1 MAWGWLGQH
10 QELMVSD
17 GQVWRKEVNTN
28 FIVVYRVGLAL
39 CWVTLGL
46 ALGVTN
52 WMSIILS
59 LVSSFAANC
68 LINSSQILSFSI
80 QIKRLYSLVLVWLL
94 KVTFLVKKLNL
105 FTNMLLISGSQWLFD
120 HGCTLQISQKFLCC
134 RYWMPPHCW
143 ISSMI
148 GTDSGC
154 FHVKTCWI
162 EGLLEGANLYSSQ
175 ASFTLSSSRFTSWWL
190 FEKSIFTAWSAWQV
204 NQSG

>member
-1 MAWGWLGQH
+1 MPKLSSLLLLTLGRIFLPCSGGVFLITNAMVQTIMSGDLLKKQGSRGEYSFDLRSSGQH

-28 FIVVYRVGLAL
+28 FTVVYRVGLAL

-68 LINSSQILSFSI
+68 LINSSQILSFSS

-120 HGCTLQISQKFLCC
+120 QGCALQISQNFL
-134 RYWMPPHCW
+134 
-143 ISSMI
+143 
-148 GTDSGC
+148 
-154 FHVKTCWI
+154 
-162 EGLLEGANLYSSQ
+162 L
-175 ASFTLSSSRFTSWWL
+175 
-190 FEKSIFTAWSAWQV
+190 
-204 NQSG
+204 